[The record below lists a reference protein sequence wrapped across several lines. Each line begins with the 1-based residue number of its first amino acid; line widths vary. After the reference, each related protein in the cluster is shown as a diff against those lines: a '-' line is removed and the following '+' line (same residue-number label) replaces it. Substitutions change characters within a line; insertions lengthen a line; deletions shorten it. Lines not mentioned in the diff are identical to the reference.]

1 MVRKY
6 YTSEEALSSI
16 GLESEL
22 EDTPLS
28 GTELLT
34 ENIIE
39 EDDFGRI
46 AVKLKLKI
54 LTELQQNG
62 YIIIYFDDIY
72 SKFIEHNSNEN
83 ILIVKPLT

>member
-28 GTELLT
+28 GTKLLT

-46 AVKLKLKI
+46 ADK
-54 LTELQQNG
+54 
-62 YIIIYFDDIY
+62 
-72 SKFIEHNSNEN
+72 S
-83 ILIVKPLT
+83 